1 MINYGGRA
9 DIDVAKA
16 IQNLEREYQSLRDLS
31 HPSIVRFLGFEH
43 HPQQQ
48 KAYIKMEW
56 ATSVLAE
63 TGEAIDLGD
72 LICHHDGRENKGV
85 RAYLPESFIWHV
97 LFHVSAALAL
107 CHHGI
112 ELHRKILFETAD
124 STYILSRLIDPP
136 QRLRELA
143 RNHPHVAWQTE
154 RITFSLHGT
163 HEPIVHRDIKP
174 SNSKYWTGP
183 MIRPLPYK
191 QGYLLTIISL

>member
-1 MINYGGRA
+1 MKVFDYGGWA
-9 DIDVAKA
+9 DIDVAKT
-16 IQNLEREYQSLRDLS
+16 IQNLEREYQSLSNLS

-43 HPQQQ
+43 HPKQQ

-72 LICHHDGRENKGV
+72 LIRHHDGRENEGT
-85 RAYLPESFIWHV
+85 RSYLPESFIWHV

-112 ELHRKILFETAD
+112 QLHRKRVLERAD
-124 STYILSRLIDPP
+124 SAYILSRLIDPP

-143 RNHPHVAWQTE
+143 RNHPNVAWQTE
-154 RITFSLHGT
+154 RIIFSLHAT

-174 SNSKYWTGP
+174 SNSE
-183 MIRPLPYK
+183 
-191 QGYLLTIISL
+191 